1 VSIRKRGSRSYQVG
15 VAPFPAETVPTRDAA
30 ERLELDLKLRRLG
43 RAASPERPTTLG
55 DEIDGYLSRLRAAG
69 GLSVVRGSENPSLS
83 SRSAAR
89 QLAGSGVGPLRLVS
103 R

>member
-1 VSIRKRGSRSYQVG
+1 MSIRKRGSRSYRVG

-69 GLSVVRGSENPSLS
+69 GLSVVRGSENPS
-83 SRSAAR
+83 
-89 QLAGSGVGPLRLVS
+89 PI
-103 R
+103 